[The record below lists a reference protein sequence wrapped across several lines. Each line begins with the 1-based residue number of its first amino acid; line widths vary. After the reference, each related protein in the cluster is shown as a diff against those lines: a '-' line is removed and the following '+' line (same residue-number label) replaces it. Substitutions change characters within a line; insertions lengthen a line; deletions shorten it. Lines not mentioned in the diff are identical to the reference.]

1 MQGSRR
7 LGKEAEHRP
16 VDHRPAASPAPLARR
31 PRLAARPDAQRG
43 GVGPH
48 RRQLH
53 QRLLQHGDV
62 LAEPGD
68 LVHRAVSRRA
78 RRRAHPDR
86 GRPAPGPPPRT
97 RGVADDGRGAPQRRG
112 SAPPGAHPVRQER
125 AADRLEPRL
134 REPSSTRRPRTS
146 PGCSSAPGTRW
157 PTRASGT
164 SPTRAA
170 RRPGLDCSA
179 AGPLPTRA
187 GSSTTTDFA
196 TGRPPTRAR
205 TRRRR
210 TSAAATPARARAG
223 TRSTSGR
230 SNAGW
235 GASPAGAVLPRRLAG
250 QPPRRARLPGVVQR
264 RRLRAGG
271 LLRPGRRAAADRLTR
286 TCAASPRVHSLMRM
300 GMTAYLG
307 PLGNRRAQLD
317 YVNFYAYLHRV
328 IDAKIG
334 RLLEGARRSGRS
346 GLPALAHHD
355 RPLLRSRRDGAFA
368 RRPAPEGVQRVRGD
382 DQHPDRRLEPGPVPG
397 PGARRRRSPRWST
410 CCRRSPRS
418 PAPMPPA
425 RDCAVAT

>member
-134 REPSSTRRPRTS
+134 RE
-146 PGCSSAPGTRW
+146 
-157 PTRASGT
+157 RA
-164 SPTRAA
+164 
-170 RRPGLDCSA
+170 RPGD
-179 AGPLPTRA
+179 PEP
-187 GSSTTTDFA
+187 
-196 TGRPPTRAR
+196 RPA
-205 TRRRR
+205 
-210 TSAAATPARARAG
+210 ARARRVHGGLQGQVAPHPPERREDRDWTARRLDRCRRAPDRARLRISRLG
-223 TRSTSGR
+223 GPRRGR
-230 SNAGW
+230 EHEGGELRRRQRRRGRGLGRGLHPADRTLV
-235 GASPAGAVLPRRLAG
+235 GARVPAGAVLPRRLAG

-271 LLRPGRRAAADRLTR
+271 LLRPGRRAA
-286 TCAASPRVHSLMRM
+286 
-300 GMTAYLG
+300 
-307 PLGNRRAQLD
+307 
-317 YVNFYAYLHRV
+317 
-328 IDAKIG
+328 
-334 RLLEGARRSGRS
+334 
-346 GLPALAHHD
+346 
-355 RPLLRSRRDGAFA
+355 
-368 RRPAPEGVQRVRGD
+368 
-382 DQHPDRRLEPGPVPG
+382 PDP
-397 PGARRRRSPRWST
+397 
-410 CCRRSPRS
+410 
-418 PAPMPPA
+418 
-425 RDCAVAT
+425 